1 MVKIF
6 NLDFYDE
13 NLENLKIE
21 LEKDI
26 DENKKVRV
34 YTPNVDHIINIK
46 SNENVFSKYLTASFI
61 DFSISTFEAL
71 VTFVSSVTKPLN
83 IVNSHF
89 ISIDS

>member
-6 NLDFYDE
+6 NLDFYEE
-13 NLENLKIE
+13 NLGKLKIE

-46 SNENVFSKYLTASFI
+46 SNENVFFKYSKAEYI
-61 DFSISTFEAL
+61 
-71 VTFVSSVTKPLN
+71 N
-83 IVNSHF
+83 
-89 ISIDS
+89 